1 MMTSEV
7 NQVLHAHTVCCQRLL
22 TTLTVVLGGVMA
34 GVHAGLPLVGFIAP
48 VAVLAAYSGLR
59 LLRRRLLTTLRDTL
73 AVNALLNTCD
83 DTWVY
88 PVVADTSALR
98 LTWLDIMALVVSTCA
113 AYDGTSV
120 HWGGVGMPC
129 LLVVCHWIGMV
140 HKVSLQV
147 EQQMLNRLVRE
158 HGL

>member
-7 NQVLHAHTVCCQRLL
+7 SRALQAHTVRCQRLL
-22 TTLTVVLGGVMA
+22 TALTATLGGVMA
-34 GVHAGLPLVGFIAP
+34 GVHAGLPMVGFIAP

-59 LLRRRLLTTLRDTL
+59 LLRRRLLTTLRDAL
-73 AVNALLNTCD
+73 AVNALLNVCD

-88 PVVADTSALR
+88 PVVADASDLR

-113 AYDGTSV
+113 AYDGTSA
-120 HWGGVGMPC
+120 HWVGVGIPC
-129 LLVVCHWIGMV
+129 LLVVFRWVGVV

>member
-7 NQVLHAHTVCCQRLL
+7 GRALYAHTVRCKRLL
-22 TTLTVVLGGVMA
+22 TALTATLGGVMA
-34 GVHAGLPLVGFIAP
+34 GMHAGLPLVGFIAQ

-73 AVNALLNTCD
+73 TVNALLNTCD
-83 DTWVY
+83 DTWIY
-88 PVVADTSALR
+88 PVVVDASDLR
-98 LTWLDIMALVVSTCA
+98 LTWLDIMALLVSACA
-113 AYDGTSV
+113 AYDGTPV
-120 HWGGVGMPC
+120 HWVGVGMPC
-129 LLVVCHWIGMV
+129 LLVVLRWVGAV

-147 EQQMLNRLVRE
+147 EQQVLNRLVRE